1 MGNHTSKTT
10 TAGFL
15 PGSHA
20 PAIAARAIPATSKL
34 TFTVPT
40 GVKPGKTFTVETPGG
55 TETVTMYAARRS
67 GLRALRAQAP
77 RAPCAQAN
85 EPRLR
90 PRQGADPNR
99 LKATIAD
106 LV

>member
-34 TFTVPT
+34 TFTVPA
-40 GVKPGKTFTVETPGG
+40 GVKPGKT
-55 TETVTMYAARRS
+55 YAARFPCP
-67 GLRALRAQAP
+67 GVPRAL
-77 RAPCAQAN
+77 
-85 EPRLR
+85 
-90 PRQGADPNR
+90 
-99 LKATIAD
+99 
-106 LV
+106 